1 MLSRDTFNLIPIRDK
16 SKIPLIAWAEFKN
29 KKYDGDIKTTNYAV
43 ICGEVSRCVVIDID
57 SPELT
62 PEIFQGWEELKKKTL
77 VVKTGSG
84 GYHIYVKPNNKDLS
98 TILNYEEVVNKIR
111 LLVKKQH
118 HELIED
124 LAENIFEIIFQ
135 NRLVKTINIKIEK
148 LDIIKNSESVGI
160 EFSKSK
166 I

>member
-1 MLSRDTFNLIPIRDK
+1 MKLIKLKIKENFKYKRKVIIKNLV
-16 SKIPLIAWAEFKN
+16 LN
-29 KKYDGDIKTTNYAV
+29 
-43 ICGEVSRCVVIDID
+43 
-57 SPELT
+57 
-62 PEIFQGWEELKKKTL
+62 IFIGIHNFEKKKKQRVRFNIE
-77 VVKTGSG
+77 VVTNPA
-84 GYHIYVKPNNKDLS
+84 IKPNNKDLT
-98 TILNYEEVVNKIR
+98 TILNYEDLINKIK

-124 LAENIFEIIFQ
+124 LAENIFKIIFQ
-135 NRLVKTINIKIEK
+135 NKLVKKTSIKIEK

>member
-1 MLSRDTFNLIPIRDK
+1 MKIIKLKLKEKFKYKRKVIIKKLILNIFIGIHNFEKEKKQRVRFNIEVITNP
-16 SKIPLIAWAEFKN
+16 
-29 KKYDGDIKTTNYAV
+29 DI
-43 ICGEVSRCVVIDID
+43 
-57 SPELT
+57 
-62 PEIFQGWEELKKKTL
+62 
-77 VVKTGSG
+77 
-84 GYHIYVKPNNKDLS
+84 KPNNKDLS
-98 TILNYEEVVNKIR
+98 TILNYEDLINQIK

-135 NRLVKTINIKIEK
+135 NRLVKRTIIKIEK

>member
-1 MLSRDTFNLIPIRDK
+1 MKIIKLKLKENFKYKRKVIIKNLILNIF
-16 SKIPLIAWAEFKN
+16 IGIHNFEKN
-29 KKYDGDIKTTNYAV
+29 KKQRVRFNIEVVTNPDI
-43 ICGEVSRCVVIDID
+43 
-57 SPELT
+57 
-62 PEIFQGWEELKKKTL
+62 
-77 VVKTGSG
+77 
-84 GYHIYVKPNNKDLS
+84 KPNNKDLS
-98 TILNYEEVVNKIR
+98 TILNYEELINKIK
-111 LLVKKQH
+111 LLVKKKH

-135 NRLVKTINIKIEK
+135 NRLVKRTIIKIEK

>member
-1 MLSRDTFNLIPIRDK
+1 MKLIKLKIKESFKYKRKVIIKNLV
-16 SKIPLIAWAEFKN
+16 LN
-29 KKYDGDIKTTNYAV
+29 
-43 ICGEVSRCVVIDID
+43 
-57 SPELT
+57 
-62 PEIFQGWEELKKKTL
+62 IFIGIHNFEKKKKQRVRFNIE
-77 VVKTGSG
+77 VVTNPN
-84 GYHIYVKPNNKDLS
+84 IKPNNKDLT
-98 TILNYEEVVNKIR
+98 TILNYEDLINKIK

-124 LAENIFEIIFQ
+124 LAENIFKIIFQ
-135 NRLVKTINIKIEK
+135 NKLVKKTSIKIEK